1 MFTDV
6 KICEVMLP
14 TITESYVDANAQYK
28 AGTVVALCD
37 MAKVVGPQLTT
48 LKIYP
53 NLLELLKDD
62 NSEVKINV
70 VNGIIKIA

>member
-14 TITESYVDANAQYK
+14 TITESYVDANAHYK

-37 MAKVVGPQLTT
+37 MAKVVGP
-48 LKIYP
+48 
-53 NLLELLKDD
+53 
-62 NSEVKINV
+62 
-70 VNGIIKIA
+70 